1 MKKLFMTFFLTSLFL
16 AVSTVWGYKNLT
28 PTQVYDRL
36 VAGDT
41 LLLLDV
47 RDVLEY
53 RTGHI
58 AEPAGQLPITPVN
71 MPLNGNVLSAR
82 YQLLPTDI
90 DIVVYCKSGGRSAQA
105 SNFLESKGFTR
116 IYNMTGGFSSWPY
129 ESRNN
134 GYGDHSGQWVSSQ
147 NNLPV
152 VITCLEAADTSKI
165 IFSPYSLPG
174 TDSTYFELHLAFSHL
189 QIPPNAFFS
198 QMEGLFRITA
208 LDPFGLPRFR
218 GDSLVLSNIAWV
230 SLHPKYEDN
239 GIIPQSM
246 SIYVPGE
253 GWRDVPYD
261 FNGISFQRDELILRR
276 WYNVEGQIT
285 SIKNITNLVPVRY
298 ALRQNYPNPFN
309 PTTTIEFDLP
319 ETSEVKLKIFDILG
333 KEVATLVSDILSAG
347 SYKYNWTRSASSEI
361 RKGGITSGIYFYRL
375 SAESTR
381 GEANNPSQNNV
392 NGFVVTKKMV
402 LVR

>member
-1 MKKLFMTFFLTSLFL
+1 MKKLFVAFFLISLFL
-16 AVSTVWGYKNLT
+16 SVSSVWGYKSLT
-28 PTQVYDRL
+28 PAQVYGRL

-47 RDVLEY
+47 REVSEY
-53 RTGHI
+53 RAGHI

-71 MPLNGNVLSAR
+71 MPLNSNVLSAK

-105 SNFLESKGFTR
+105 SNFLESKEFTR
-116 IYNMTGGFSSWPY
+116 IHNMTGGFSSWPY
-129 ESRNN
+129 DSRNN

-152 VITCLEAADTSKI
+152 VITCLVATDTSKI
-165 IFSPYSLPG
+165 IFSPNSLPG

-189 QIPPNAFFS
+189 QIPPNVSFS
-198 QMEGLFRITA
+198 QVEGLFRITS
-208 LDPFGLPRFR
+208 LDPFGLPRFT
-218 GDSLVLSNIAWV
+218 GDSLVLSKIAHI

-261 FNGISFQRDELILRR
+261 FNGISFQRDELILRK
-276 WYNVEGQIT
+276 WYFVEGQIT
-285 SIKNITNLVPVRY
+285 AIENVVNMVPVQY

-319 ETSEVKLKIFDILG
+319 ETSEVKLKIFNILG
-333 KEVATLVSDILSAG
+333 KEVATLVDERLSAG
-347 SYKYNWTRSASSEI
+347 SYKYEWSRSDCPKA
-361 RKGGITSGIYFYRL
+361 RRTGMTSGIYFYRL
-375 SAESTR
+375 SAEPFR
-381 GEANNPSQNNV
+381 GKANSLSQNNAH
-392 NGFVVTKKMV
+392 GFVVTKKMV

>member
-1 MKKLFMTFFLTSLFL
+1 MKKLFMIFLLSSLFL
-16 AVSTVWGYKNLT
+16 AISKVWGYENLT
-28 PTQVYDRL
+28 PAQVYDRL
-36 VAGDT
+36 VVGDT

-47 RDVLEY
+47 REVSEY
-53 RTGHI
+53 RAGHI

-71 MPLNGNVLSAR
+71 MPLNSNILSAK

-116 IYNMTGGFSSWPY
+116 IHNMTGGFSSWPY
-129 ESRNN
+129 DSRNN

-152 VITCLEAADTSKI
+152 VITCLVAADTSKI
-165 IFSPYSLPG
+165 IFSPNSLPG

-189 QIPPNAFFS
+189 QIPPNVFFS

-218 GDSLVLSNIAWV
+218 GDSLVLSNIAQV

-246 SIYVPGE
+246 SIYVPAE

-261 FNGISFQRDELILRR
+261 FNGIAFQRDELILRK
-276 WYNVEGQIT
+276 WYHVQGQIT
-285 SIKNITNLVPVRY
+285 AIENVTSSIPVQY
-298 ALRQNYPNPFN
+298 SLRQNYPNPFN
-309 PTTTIEFDLP
+309 PTTNIEFDLP
-319 ETSEVKLKIFDILG
+319 ETSEVVLKIFNIMG
-333 KEVATLVSDILSAG
+333 KEVATLVTERLSAG
-347 SYKYNWTRSASSEI
+347 SYKYTWSRPI
-361 RKGGITSGIYFYRL
+361 GITSGVYFYRF
-375 SAESTR
+375 SAESFR
-381 GEANNPSQNNV
+381 GVVNNASQKNAH
-392 NGFVVTKKMV
+392 GFVITKKMV